1 MSWVGA
7 VPAVATAALALLL
20 PGLLL
25 GWCLRLRGTLL
36 AGLAAP
42 LSVTVVSVTGVLAQL
57 VGVPF
62 GAVPVLLSTVVAG
75 LVGACV
81 VVLLDRSPSPSAAR
95 PVARA
100 SARSAALRAAR
111 RAVAT
116 RAPDRPRVLAAGLAG
131 CVVAAGCG
139 TLAVRRGIPDPASF
153 PQTYDAVFHLSA
165 VWHVVRTG
173 DGSALTLG
181 VVASPGRTHAFYPAA
196 WHDVA
201 ALVVQLSGAPVTVA
215 ASAVSL
221 AVVAIVWPLSS
232 LLLARAAFGP
242 RPAVLFAAAAVSTGF
257 SAAPYLLLS
266 YGTLWPNAL
275 GTALLPAVLGV
286 AVSLARRDGVAWPS
300 ALAVAVAVLPGL
312 ALAHPNVVVS
322 ALLLVTALVATEA
335 GRWAGARHPRRR
347 RRVTTVVTAGLVVGL
362 VELWLVARS
371 PLFAT
376 TRGTSWPSRQTVA
389 QAAGEW
395 FAAAPMRAP
404 VPWVL
409 AVLVLV
415 GLGVAA
421 RTPRHHWL
429 AVTHLVAGA
438 AYVLVAGSDGPV
450 ARALSGPW
458 YDDPFRLAAL
468 LGVTA
473 VPLAALGSWRLAVV
487 VAGASRAWRCPAF
500 VASLRRPGPAVATL
514 TLLVLLVG
522 GGGYA
527 GANARVLATWYAG
540 GALAGAPEQAL
551 LRSLGRIVPP
561 GESVAGSPWT
571 GASLSGPLGGRDAVF
586 PHLSGGWGSD
596 RELVA
601 ARLDEAATDP
611 GVCAAVR
618 RLHVGYV
625 LDGPSTFWPD
635 DPRQDAYPG
644 LRVAGAPGFEPVA
657 TGGRLTLYRVTAC
670 DPVTAAPTLAAQAG
684 RRASG

>member
-7 VPAVATAALALLL
+7 LPAVAVAALVLLV

-25 GWCLRLRGTLL
+25 GWCLRLRGTVL

-42 LSVTVVSVTGVLAQL
+42 LSVTLVSVTGVLAQL
-57 VGVPF
+57 VGVGF
-62 GAVPVLLSTVVAG
+62 GAVPVLVSTVVGGVLGGG
-75 LVGACV
+75 LML
-81 VVLLDRSPSPSAAR
+81 LLDRRYGTRAAPR
-95 PVARA
+95 GATVPARA
-100 SARSAALRAAR
+100 PE
-111 RAVAT
+111 
-116 RAPDRPRVLAAGLAG
+116 PDRPGVLAAGLAG
-131 CVVAAGCG
+131 CAVAAGCG
-139 TLAVRRGIPDPASF
+139 ALAVRRGIPDPASF

-181 VVASPGRTHAFYPAA
+181 VVASPDRTHAFYPAA

-215 ASAVSL
+215 ASALSL
-221 AVVAIVWPLSS
+221 AVVALVWPLSC
-232 LLLARAAFGP
+232 LLLARATFGP
-242 RPAVLFAAAAVSTGF
+242 ARGVLFAAAAVSTGF

-275 GTALLPAVLGV
+275 GTALLPAVLGIAV
-286 AVSLARRDGVAWPS
+286 AVVRRDGVARVP
-300 ALAVAVAVLPGL
+300 ALVAAAGVLPGL

-335 GRWAGARHPRRR
+335 SRWAGTEHPRRR
-347 RRVTTVVTAGLVVGL
+347 HRVRVVATVGLLAGL
-362 VELWLVARS
+362 VELWLVAWS
-371 PLFAT
+371 PVFAT
-376 TRGTSWPSRQTVA
+376 TRRTSWPARQTVA

-404 VPWVL
+404 VPWAL
-409 AVLVLV
+409 ALLVLV
-415 GLGVAA
+415 GLVAAA
-421 RTPRHHWL
+421 RTPRHRWL
-429 AVTHLVAGA
+429 AVTHVAAGA
-438 AYVLVAGSDGPV
+438 AYVLIAGSDGPV

-473 VPLAALGSWRLAVV
+473 VPLAALGVMRLASVLAAAGSRRWHPRLL
-487 VAGASRAWRCPAF
+487 VAG
-500 VASLRRPGPAVATL
+500 LRRPGAAVATL
-514 TLLVLLVG
+514 SLVVLLVG
-522 GGGYA
+522 GWGCA
-527 GANARVLATWYAG
+527 RANATVLATWYAG

-586 PHLSGGWGSD
+586 PHLSGGWGAD
-596 RELVA
+596 RALVA
-601 ARLDEAATDP
+601 ARLDDAATDP

-635 DPRQDAYPG
+635 DPRQGAYPG

-657 TGGRLTLYRVTAC
+657 TGGRLTLYRLTAC
-670 DPVTAAPTLAAQAG
+670 APGEPSPAVAAGAG
-684 RRASG
+684 HRATG

>member
-1 MSWVGA
+1 MSGA
-7 VPAVATAALALLL
+7 AAALVLLL
-20 PGLLL
+20 PGLVL
-25 GWCLRLRGTLL
+25 GWCVRLRGTVL

-42 LSVTVVSVTGVLAQL
+42 LSVTVVSVTAVLAQL

-62 GAVPVLLSTVVAG
+62 GVLPVLVATVVGG
-75 LVGACV
+75 LLLGAV
-81 VVLLDRSPSPSAAR
+81 VVLLHRLSGAGAVR
-95 PVARA
+95 RA
-100 SARSAALRAAR
+100 SP
-111 RAVAT
+111 VP
-116 RAPDRPRVLAAGLAG
+116 APDRPRVLAAGLAG
-131 CVVAAGCG
+131 VVVAAGCG

-181 VVASPGRTHAFYPAA
+181 VVASPERTHAFYPAA

-221 AVVAIVWPLSS
+221 AVVALVWPLSC

-242 RPAVLFAAAAVSTGF
+242 RPAVLFAAVAVSTGF

-286 AVSLARRDGVAWPS
+286 AVALVRRDGVARPS
-300 ALAVAVAVLPGL
+300 ALVVAIAVLPGL
-312 ALAHPNVVVS
+312 VLAHPNVVVS

-335 GRWAGARHPRRR
+335 VRWAGAEHPRRR
-347 RRVTTVVTAGLVVGL
+347 RRVVTLAAAGLAVAL
-362 VELWLVARS
+362 VELWLVALS

-376 TRGTSWPSRQTVA
+376 TRRTSWPSRQTVA

-404 VPWVL
+404 VPWLL
-409 AVLVLV
+409 ALLVLV
-415 GLGVAA
+415 GLVVAV
-421 RTPRHHWL
+421 RTPSHRWL
-429 AVTHLVAGA
+429 AVAHLAAGA

-473 VPLAALGSWRLAVV
+473 VPLAGLGLWRLATA
-487 VAGASRAWRCPAF
+487 VAGAARDRRRPGVLVGGLS
-500 VASLRRPGPAVATL
+500 RPGPAVVTL
-514 TLLVLLVG
+514 SLVVVLVG

-527 GANARVLATWYAG
+527 GANATVLATWYAG
-540 GALAGAPEQAL
+540 GALAGGPEQAL
-551 LRSLGRIVPP
+551 LRDLGRIVPP

-586 PHLSGGWGSD
+586 PHLSGGWGRD
-596 RELVA
+596 RELLA
-601 ARLDEAATDP
+601 ARLDDAASDP
-611 GVCAAVR
+611 SVCAAVR

-625 LDGPSTFWPD
+625 LDGPSTFWPG
-635 DPRQDAYPG
+635 DPRQDEYPG
-644 LRVAGAPGFEPVA
+644 LRVAGAPGFVPVA
-657 TGGRLTLYRVTAC
+657 TGGRLTLYRLTAC
-670 DPVTAAPTLAAQAG
+670 GTGTASAAV
-684 RRASG
+684 ASGPRPGWPEGGGIAAVRRHGRK